1 MFFSSTTYLFCLFFL
16 LLFPHLSLQFLFN
29 LVANPTSS
37 WLNLITI
44 SFFCSY
50 AVSYTVFLQFHYII
64 SSFSSSLSVV
74 STHMS
79 QILISYIM
87 NTNLPV
93 SVCVCY
99 KKTTNLT
106 HTLLYCVANLPT
118 QQQCRKEW
126 KILVGSRRTKTC
138 NLAALLFVI
147 VILLMKALKL
157 KFQTNLP
164 NVGQQ

>member
-93 SVCVCY
+93 SVCVLQEDNRFNPY
-99 KKTTNLT
+99 I
-106 HTLLYCVANLPT
+106 TLLCCKFAY
-118 QQQCRKEW
+118 
-126 KILVGSRRTKTC
+126 S
-138 NLAALLFVI
+138 AAMQEGMEDISWFAKNKNMQPLLFVI

-157 KFQTNLP
+157 KFQTKLP